1 MPVDLTKPHSD
12 RRRVNRDAAAGVRQ
26 DGMYSREIEMKRN
39 RGEISCAEC
48 RRCVRD
54 RPKTLCVVPLV
65 PLPCPSNILLSRPIS
80 LFSIPFFPARLK
92 IKCDKQIPCQS
103 CQVGP
108 THYMPI
114 SENSLSPRPQSGED
128 APLCVRT
135 VRVLFV
141 LHPVS

>member
-54 RPKTLCVVPLV
+54 RPRPLCAVPPPLSLW
-65 PLPCPSNILLSRPIS
+65 PLPPLASFLLSRPIC
-80 LFSIPFFPARLK
+80 LFSLTSFPR
-92 IKCDKQIPCQS
+92 
-103 CQVGP
+103 
-108 THYMPI
+108 
-114 SENSLSPRPQSGED
+114 
-128 APLCVRT
+128 
-135 VRVLFV
+135 
-141 LHPVS
+141 